1 MFEPNYI
8 CLFGLL
14 PFAYSSINNYRNIH
28 SISVL
33 IFGILYHGFQNNKY
47 LKYLDIVQC
56 FVNGTTVFYL
66 YSPSRIYGILSFFI
80 YLLNLYYLNN
90 NNYLHVLLQF
100 ISWRGISLYENNLL
114 TN

>member
-1 MFEPNYI
+1 MFDPNYI
-8 CLFGLL
+8 CLVGLL
-14 PFAYSSINNYRNIH
+14 PFVYSYINNYRNIH
-28 SISVL
+28 SLSVL
-33 IFGILYHGFQNNKY
+33 IFGILYHSFQNNKT

-56 FVNGTTVFYL
+56 FINGTTVFYL
-66 YSPSRIYGILSFFI
+66 YSPSRFYGILSLSI

-90 NNYLHVLLQF
+90 NNYLHFLLQF